1 MTDATSRLLKYHLSH
16 NNHPSEYNFCTQAL
30 TVIIPLFGFNY
41 FLTLV
46 GPDREESEF
55 WYMVFQIGRSVLIR
69 WGHFYLLLDVRA
81 EPNICYII
89 TLLFSR
95 NRSPTKSNLQKHSF
109 LPTFSYSAERI
120 RRILLLQDLYRQTLP
135 TTLIFILVCRV
146 PSSLCLTAS

>member
-1 MTDATSRLLKYHLSH
+1 M
-16 NNHPSEYNFCTQAL
+16 
-30 TVIIPLFGFNY
+30 IIPLFGFNY

-69 WGHFYLLLDVRA
+69 WRHFYLLLVVRA

-95 NRSPTKSNLQKHSF
+95 NRSPAKSNLQKHSF
-109 LPTFSYSAERI
+109 LLTISTI
-120 RRILLLQDLYRQTLP
+120 ILQQELREFFLARLQCFCSSLQGAIITLP
-135 TTLIFILVCRV
+135 YCFLNSEVRGVL
-146 PSSLCLTAS
+146 SLHWSRFGFSNL

>member
-1 MTDATSRLLKYHLSH
+1 MTDATSRLLKYPLSN

-81 EPNICYII
+81 EPNIWYII

-95 NRSPTKSNLQKHSF
+95 NRSTAKSNLQN
-109 LPTFSYSAERI
+109 
-120 RRILLLQDLYRQTLP
+120 ILLT
-135 TTLIFILVCRV
+135 IFAI
-146 PSSLCLTAS
+146 SFSEN